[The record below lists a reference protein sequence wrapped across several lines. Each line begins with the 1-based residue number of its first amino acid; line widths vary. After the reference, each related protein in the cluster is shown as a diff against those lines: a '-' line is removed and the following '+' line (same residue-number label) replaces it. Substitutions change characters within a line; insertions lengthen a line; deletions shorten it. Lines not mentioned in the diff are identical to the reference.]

1 MSAFV
6 FRDPV
11 LGFFS
16 FLVLMSRSSMNRVG
30 GSINLLYFQTHI
42 TLIIVKLHKS
52 VGAQD
57 QKLTLQFPVF
67 HSLLF
72 AENVD

>member
-1 MSAFV
+1 M
-6 FRDPV
+6 D
-11 LGFFS
+11 G
-16 FLVLMSRSSMNRVG
+16 VG

-42 TLIIVKLHKS
+42 TVSIVKLHKS

-72 AENVD
+72 AEDVD